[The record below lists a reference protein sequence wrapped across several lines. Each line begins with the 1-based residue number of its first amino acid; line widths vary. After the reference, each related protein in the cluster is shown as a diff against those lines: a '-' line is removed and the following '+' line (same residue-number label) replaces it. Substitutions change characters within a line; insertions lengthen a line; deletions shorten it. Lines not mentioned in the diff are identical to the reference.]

1 MKKLI
6 KVFSLIIVLVLTMTC
21 TSCSV
26 TENYEKGK
34 SITEVSSLNDQER
47 QKLEDTEKFI
57 GYLYWDEENPG
68 EAVIYRTYQDA
79 NESGK
84 EKSKIYV
91 ISSKSSDKFGDTYSL
106 PKLASGLS
114 VGTNFKGWF
123 KVDENGNSVR
133 VTTVADLENA
143 GLVHAEYIDYA
154 ESGLVV
160 LVCITIVFLML
171 ALLCGIVS
179 LFKFFAPKEKAEE
192 KNDSPQVVEPKKKL
206 KLEDITDDDMM
217 AAALVASIDYHN
229 EIKEDVR
236 VVSITEIK

>member
-6 KVFSLIIVLVLTMTC
+6 KVFSLIIVLLLAITC

-26 TENYEKGK
+26 VENYDKGK
-34 SITEVSSLNDQER
+34 KITDIGPADYKEIETN
-47 QKLEDTEKFI
+47 EKFI

-68 EAVIYRTYQDA
+68 DAVIYRSYVEAMASDKKDK
-79 NESGK
+79 N
-84 EKSKIYV
+84 KIYA
-91 ISSKSSDKFGDTYSL
+91 ISSKDSDKFGDTYSL

-123 KVDENGNSVR
+123 KIDEDGNSVR
-133 VTTVADLENA
+133 VTTVADLETA
-143 GLVHAEYIDYA
+143 DQIHAEYINYG

-160 LVCITIVFLML
+160 LVCMVIVFLML
-171 ALLCGIVS
+171 ALLWGIVS
-179 LFKFFAPKEKAEE
+179 LFKYITPKESADEE
-192 KNDSPQVVEPKKKL
+192 NNDLPEVTEAKQAI

-236 VVSITEIK
+236 VVSIREIK

>member
-1 MKKLI
+1 MKKFI
-6 KVFSLIIVLVLTMTC
+6 KVFSLIIVLLLAITC

-26 TENYEKGK
+26 VENYEKGK
-34 SITEVSSLNDQER
+34 CITEIVEFD
-47 QKLEDTEKFI
+47 KLEKEENFI

-68 EAVIYRTYQDA
+68 DAVIYRSYNDA
-79 NESGK
+79 KASDK
-84 EKSKIYV
+84 ENAKIYA
-91 ISSKSSDKFGDTYSL
+91 ISSNDSDKFGDTYSL

-123 KVDENGNSVR
+123 KEDGSR

-143 GLVHAEYIDYA
+143 SIIYAEYINYG

-160 LVCITIVFLML
+160 LVCMLIVFFML

-179 LFKFFAPKEKAEE
+179 LFKYIAPKESADEE
-192 KNDSPQVVEPKKKL
+192 SNDLPVATEVRQAI

-236 VVSITEIK
+236 VVSIREIK